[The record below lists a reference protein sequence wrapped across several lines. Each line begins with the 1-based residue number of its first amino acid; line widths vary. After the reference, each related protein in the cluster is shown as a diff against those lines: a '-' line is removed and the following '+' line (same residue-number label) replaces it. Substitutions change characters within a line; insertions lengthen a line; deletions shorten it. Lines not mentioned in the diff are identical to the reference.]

1 MLPWGISMI
10 PESPHL
16 LANSVPDIY
25 QALRTSLWPSI
36 PPRKGTFSLVTRVLC
51 QCVSVGMAWD
61 PAPSRASRG
70 ASDRAQV
77 EATTYLLSPQPV
89 RRVTS
94 APTVPMCVRVG
105 KGRPVILCRGLVSV
119 LLGRLESTV
128 NMVSVC
134 RGLGTCTVHRCV
146 TESRSR
152 LLK

>member
-1 MLPWGISMI
+1 M
-10 PESPHL
+10 
-16 LANSVPDIY
+16 
-25 QALRTSLWPSI
+25 
-36 PPRKGTFSLVTRVLC
+36 LC
-51 QCVSVGMAWD
+51 QCVSVEMAWD

-89 RRVTS
+89 PRVAS
-94 APTVPMCVRVG
+94 APTVPMSVRVG
-105 KGRPVILCRGLVSV
+105 KGRPVILCQGLVSV

-134 RGLGTCTVHRCV
+134 RGLGTYTVHRRV
-146 TESRSR
+146 TKSRSR